1 MEIFFAD
8 PSEKPLPPEEVRIR
22 EIQARPWED
31 GRRVKVNLEVTP
43 FLKRPSGQVEIRD
56 AAGALVASASIVEA
70 MTPHIEIN
78 LHLRAAELQGE
89 FTVLAEIY
97 YLPDI
102 ETVLEDEDRPP
113 VPPQRM
119 VVDSAQAVFTLP

>member
-78 LHLRAAELQGE
+78 LHLRPAELQGE